1 MSQENV
7 ELVRRAIDSINR
19 GRLALEDTADEFEM
33 DWSNSVGPLKGVYRG
48 AEQVNEVFQ
57 SFREVWDRLRWDVQE
72 VIDLEGGRVLIV
84 NRVRM
89 RGRTSH
95 VEVEATGIQVWTIR
109 DGKLASVKLY
119 QSRADAL
126 EAVGLSEQDAHADT
140 RRGTENL

>member
-19 GRLALEDTADEFEM
+19 GRLALEDTADDFEM

-48 AEQVNEVFQ
+48 AEQVNGVFQ

-140 RRGTENL
+140 RRGTENV

>member
-19 GRLALEDTADEFEM
+19 GRLALEDTTDDFEM

-48 AEQVNEVFQ
+48 VEQVNAVFQ

-72 VIDLEGGRVLIV
+72 VIELDGARVLIV

-89 RGRTSH
+89 RGRTSR
-95 VEVEATGIQVWTIR
+95 VEVQATGVQVWTIR
-109 DGKLASVKLY
+109 YGKLAGVKLF
-119 QSRADAL
+119 QSKADAL
-126 EAVGLSEQDAHADT
+126 EAVGLSEQDAHTDS
-140 RRGTENL
+140 

>member
-1 MSQENV
+1 MPQENV

-19 GRLALEDTADEFEM
+19 GRLALEDTADDFEM

-48 AEQVNEVFQ
+48 VEQVNEVFQ

-72 VIDLEGGRVLIV
+72 VIDLDGGQVLIV

-89 RGRTSH
+89 RGRTSN

-126 EAVGLSEQDAHADT
+126 EAVGLSE
-140 RRGTENL
+140 